1 MNKEKKEK
9 RIKGRK
15 GEVADRQD
23 TLVFEEGKQVKR
35 VSFKDTDRRMRVP
48 RKH

>member
-15 GEVADRQD
+15 GEVADR
-23 TLVFEEGKQVKR
+23 LGILVVFEEGKQVKR
-35 VSFKDTDRRMRVP
+35 VRFKDTDRR
-48 RKH
+48 